1 MLADHHETVTQA
13 DYNPTDDASP
23 GRTGEA
29 LPPNSLAWRLDID
42 PPSLELPPVRLTSI
56 AGSPRE
62 APSPG
67 RYMRLLLVFV
77 PLALGLEHFGAVS
90 PALRFA
96 CAALAI
102 LPLSAGLV
110 YSTEQL
116 SHRTSQTLGGLL
128 NATFGNAPEL
138 IISLMAL
145 QAGLLDVVKA
155 SLVGVMLGNLL
166 FVLGLSF
173 LLGGLRHRVQKYN
186 RRGARMQRSVLMVA
200 AISIVVPS
208 VFDNFIPPDMHDPED
223 ELNIGV
229 AVVLLITYATS
240 LLFMLKTHPDYF
252 SEKGKPGAEPDT
264 GHWSVRRALLML
276 FGSSVALAF
285 MSEILVDAIAETA
298 VMLGVSRAFIGV
310 IVLALIGGAPESVAA
325 VTMARKNKLDLTMG
339 IAVGSSIQIALF
351 IAPVLMLSSYVVAP
365 RPLNL
370 MVGNAGIM
378 IVLFPVLLISMV
390 VGDGKSNWFKGVQL
404 LSVYALIAL
413 FCYYMPDNAA
423 TPLFP
428 P

>member
-1 MLADHHETVTQA
+1 MPSFIEPSPQNIATPTGGADT
-13 DYNPTDDASP
+13 PASP
-23 GRTGEA
+23 
-29 LPPNSLAWRLDID
+29 NWF
-42 PPSLELPPVRLTSI
+42 
-56 AGSPRE
+56 
-62 APSPG
+62 
-67 RYMRLLLVFV
+67 MRLLLVFV
-77 PLALGLEHFGAVS
+77 PLAITLDHYP
-90 PALRFA
+90 PAAPTLKFA

-110 YSTEQL
+110 HSTEQL
-116 SHRTSQTLGGLL
+116 SYRTSQTLGGLL

-155 SLVGVMLGNLL
+155 SLVGVILGNLL
-166 FVLGLSF
+166 FVLGLAF

-208 VFDNFIPPDMHDPED
+208 VFDHFIPPEMSDPED

-229 AVVLLITYATS
+229 AVVLLITYAMS
-240 LLFMLKTHPDYF
+240 LVFMLKTHPDYF
-252 SEKGKPGAEPDT
+252 SEKLAAESDAASPA
-264 GHWSVRRALLML
+264 WSLRRALSIL
-276 FGSSVALAF
+276 FASSAALAF
-285 MSEILVDAIAETA
+285 MSEILVDAIADTA
-298 VMLGVSRAFIGV
+298 ASLGVSRAFIGV

-325 VTMARKNKLDLTMG
+325 VTMARKDKLDLTMG

-351 IAPVLMLSSYVVAP
+351 VAPVLMLSSYALAP

-413 FCYYMPDNAA
+413 FCYYMPDSGTA
-423 TPLFP
+423 PLFP

>member
-1 MLADHHETVTQA
+1 ML
-13 DYNPTDDASP
+13 
-23 GRTGEA
+23 
-29 LPPNSLAWRLDID
+29 I
-42 PPSLELPPVRLTSI
+42 
-56 AGSPRE
+56 
-62 APSPG
+62 
-67 RYMRLLLVFV
+67 FV
-77 PLALGLEHFGAVS
+77 PLAVVLDRIESIS
-90 PALRFA
+90 PAIRFA

-102 LPLSAGLV
+102 IPLSAELV
-110 YSTEQL
+110 HSTEQI

-166 FVLGLSF
+166 FVLGLAF
-173 LLGGLRHRVQKYN
+173 LVGGLKHRVQKYN
-186 RRGARMQRSVLMVA
+186 RRGARMQRSILMVA

-208 VFDNFIPPDMHDPED
+208 VFDNFIPPDMPAPED
-223 ELNIGV
+223 ALNIGI
-229 AVVLLITYATS
+229 AVVLLLTYAMS

-252 SEKGKPGAEPDT
+252 SDAGGDNEDAGPSD
-264 GHWSVRRALLML
+264 WSLRRALIVLL
-276 FGSSVALAF
+276 ASSIALAF
-285 MSEILVDAIAETA
+285 MSEIVVDAIAGTA
-298 VMLGVSRAFIGV
+298 VALGVSRAFIGV

-351 IAPVLMLSSYVVAP
+351 IAPVLMLSSYVLAP

-378 IVLFPVLLISMV
+378 IVLFPVLLISTV

-413 FCYYMPDNAA
+413 FCYYMPDNAT